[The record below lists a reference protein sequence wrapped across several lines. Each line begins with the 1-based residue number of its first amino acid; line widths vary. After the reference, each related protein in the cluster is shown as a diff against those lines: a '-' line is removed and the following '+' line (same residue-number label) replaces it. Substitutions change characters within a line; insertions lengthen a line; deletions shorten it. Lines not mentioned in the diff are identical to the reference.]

1 MSMPLSSVPLS
12 RVLFLAQLPADG
24 QTVDPLL
31 ESAVIHQVEVHP
43 KEKKWVVH
51 VYSEKKINQTLLE
64 TLGRLLQQNLQQV
77 EIEWVLTYPKQAL
90 TLAELCTMHWDE
102 ITQKLREMLPATRG
116 WLRSRYEVRENQL
129 IFYVPNALGIEYFQL
144 KRQQV
149 EAYLIQAY
157 GVHAEVICALDQAE
171 GEVDYAL
178 LTEQVEQ
185 ECLQQI
191 RSVQLEEAEETEK
204 GKPRKAIVLGKEFKD
219 SPVSLKEI
227 QDEERQTV
235 VSGFVFGMEYRKLKS
250 GRQLLLFNLTD
261 KTDSLSAKVFLD
273 EGMSSLDF
281 NDGEWVKLRGSV
293 QFDRFS
299 GELTIM
305 PKDILRISPTVRED
319 HAPEKRVELHLHTR
333 MSTMDGVSS
342 AQDLVRRAGFWGHEA
357 IAITDHGVV
366 QAFPEA
372 VEAGEK
378 QGVKIILGVEGYLVD
393 DGGQA
398 GIPLSQLKSRH
409 VVLLVKNTVGLKNLY
424 KLITISHL
432 EYFHR
437 RPRIPKSLLATHR
450 DGILIGSACE
460 AGELIQAILTKA
472 PQKKLEAIAA
482 FYDYFEIQ
490 PIGNNRFMLKNGQV
504 ADEEGLR
511 SLNRR
516 VVEIAKAL
524 GKPVVATGD
533 VHFLDPEDE
542 AYRRILMA
550 GKGFED
556 ADDQAPLYLRTTEEM
571 LEEFAYLGK
580 ETAYEVVI
588 KTPREIASEIEVLKP
603 FPDDLFSPT
612 IPGAEEKIQFMSW
625 ERARELYGVV
635 LPEIVQKRLEKELN
649 SIIGHGF
656 SVLYLIAHLLVKKS
670 NDDGYLVGSRGSV
683 GSSLVATMTGITE
696 VNPLPPHY
704 RCLDPGCLHSVWVD
718 DGSIGSG
725 ADLPDRNCPRCGR
738 KMAKDG
744 HDIPFETFLGFKGDK
759 VPDIDLNFSGD
770 YQPRAHKYTEE
781 LFGKEYVFRA
791 GTIATIADKTAFG
804 YVKNYLDERKLKVR
818 GAEITRLVSGCT
830 GVKRTT
836 GQHPG
841 GLMVV
846 PKECDVFDFTPLQH
860 PADDMKSDTI
870 TTHFDYHSIS
880 GRLVKLD
887 ILGHDDPTVI
897 KMLEDLTGVN
907 AKEIP
912 LDDPRT
918 LSLFSSPETLG
929 VTAEDIRSST
939 GTFGI
944 PEFGTK
950 FVRQML
956 EDTQPKSFSDLVRIS
971 GLSHGTDVWLGNA
984 QDLVRSGTAIISEII
999 ACRDDIMVYLIYK
1012 GLEPGRAFKIME
1024 GVRKGKGLKPED
1036 IEEMKSHA
1044 VPDWY
1049 ITSCQKIKY
1058 MFPKA
1063 HAVAYVTMAF
1073 RIAWFKIYYPEA
1085 FYATF
1090 FTVRA
1095 DEFDIELILQG
1106 KAACRDMI
1114 DMIENKGNEATA
1126 KEKNLVTILEL
1137 VVEMD
1142 CRGISLRPVDLWHSD
1157 ATKFLVTP
1165 TGLLPPFAAIQGLG
1179 EAAARNITVLRDSQ
1193 GILSIEDLR
1202 SQAKLS
1208 KTIIEI
1214 LGKLGCLEGL
1224 PEENQLSLFF

>member
-1 MSMPLSSVPLS
+1 MSMPICSVPLS
-12 RVLFLAQLPADG
+12 RVPIFSQLSAEGDTRFG
-24 QTVDPLL
+24 PLL
-31 ESAVIHQVEVHP
+31 DSASIRQVEVHL
-43 KEKKWVVH
+43 KEKKWVV
-51 VYSEKKINQTLLE
+51 YLFSERRISQELLAALE
-64 TLGRLLQQNLQQV
+64 SEFRQNLQEV
-77 EIEWVLTYPKQAL
+77 VIEWVIEYPEQQSL
-90 TLAELCTMHWDE
+90 TLTELCREYWDE
-102 ITQKLREMLPATRG
+102 LIEKLKEMLPATRG
-116 WLRSRYEVRENQL
+116 WLGSRYEIRENQL
-129 IFYVPNALGIEYFQL
+129 VFYVPNALGIEYFQV

-149 EAYLIQAY
+149 ESYLRQAY
-157 GVHAEVICALDQAE
+157 GVKTKVICELDEREDEQ
-171 GEVDYAL
+171 DFSL
-178 LTEQVEQ
+178 LTEREEQ
-185 ECLQQI
+185 ECLQQ
-191 RSVQLEEAEETEK
+191 LMTAEPKDAEEKE
-204 GKPRKAIVLGKEFKD
+204 KPRKSLILGKEFND
-219 SPVSLKEI
+219 SPISLKEI
-227 QDEERQTV
+227 QDEERQV
-235 VSGFVFGMEYRKLKS
+235 VVCGAVFGLEYRKLKS
-250 GRQLLLFNLTD
+250 GRQLVIFNLTD
-261 KTDSLSAKVFLD
+261 QTDSLAAKIFLD
-273 EGMSSLDF
+273 EGVETLDF
-281 NDGEWVKLRGSV
+281 KDGEWVKLRGSV

-299 GELTIM
+299 GELTFM
-305 PKDILRISPTVRED
+305 PKDVLRITPAVRED
-319 HAPEKRVELHLHTR
+319 QASVKRVELHLHTR

-342 AQDLVRRAGFWGHEA
+342 AQDLIRRAGYWGHES

-378 QGVKIILGVEGYLVD
+378 HGVKIILGVEGYLVD
-393 DGGQA
+393 DESQA
-398 GIPLSQLKSRH
+398 GIPFNQLKSRH
-409 VVLLVKNTVGLKNLY
+409 VVLLVQNAVGLKNLY
-424 KLITISHL
+424 KLITVSHL

-437 RPRIPKSLLATHR
+437 RPRIPKSILKTHR
-450 DGILIGSACE
+450 EGILIGSACE
-460 AGELIQAILTKA
+460 AGELIQAILAKA
-472 PQKKLEAIAA
+472 PREKLETIAS
-482 FYDYFEIQ
+482 FYDYLEIQ
-490 PIGNNRFMLKNGQV
+490 PLGNNRFMLKNGQIT
-504 ADEEGLR
+504 DEEGLR
-511 SLNRR
+511 GLNRQ
-516 VVEIAKAL
+516 VVELAKAL
-524 GKPVVATGD
+524 KKPVVATGD
-533 VHFLDPEDE
+533 VHFLDPQDE

-556 ADDQAPLYLRTTEEM
+556 ADEQAPLYFRTTEEM
-571 LEEFAYLGK
+571 LEEFAYLGE
-580 ETAYEVVI
+580 ETAYEVVVE
-588 KTPREIASEIEVLKP
+588 TPRELAARIEVLKP
-603 FPDDLFSPT
+603 FPDDLFSPS
-612 IPGAEEKIQFMSW
+612 IPGAEEKIQSMSW
-625 ERARELYGVV
+625 ERARGLYGHT
-635 LPEIVQKRLEKELN
+635 LPEVVQNRLEKELN

-704 RCLDPGCLHSVWVD
+704 RCLHPDCLHSVWVQG
-718 DGSIGSG
+718 GSVGSG
-725 ADLPDRNCPRCGR
+725 ADLPDKDCPRCGR

-804 YVKNYLDERKLKVR
+804 YVKNYVEERKLKVR
-818 GAEITRLVSGCT
+818 SAEITRLASGCT

-846 PKECDVFDFTPLQH
+846 PKECDVFDFTPLQR
-860 PADDMKSDTI
+860 PADDPKSDTI

-907 AKEIP
+907 AKGIP
-912 LDDPRT
+912 LDDPNT
-918 LSLFSSPETLG
+918 LSLFSSPEALG

-956 EDTQPKSFSDLVRIS
+956 EDTQPKNFSDLVRIS

-984 QDLVRSGTAIISEII
+984 QDLVRSGTATISEII

-1036 IEEMKSHA
+1036 IDEMKDHD

-1049 ITSCQKIKY
+1049 IASCQKIKY

-1073 RIAWFKIYYPEA
+1073 RIAWFKINFPEA

-1095 DEFDIELILQG
+1095 DEFDIEVILQG
-1106 KAACRDMI
+1106 KEACRKMI
-1114 DMIENKGNEATA
+1114 DEIENKGNEASA
-1126 KEKNLVTILEL
+1126 KEKNLITILEL
-1137 VVEMD
+1137 AVEMY
-1142 CRGISLRPVDLWHSD
+1142 CRGILLRPIDLWHSD
-1157 ATKFLVTP
+1157 ATRFSVTP
-1165 TGLLPPFAAIQGLG
+1165 TGLLPPFAAIPGLG
-1179 EAAARNITVLRDSQ
+1179 EAAARNITVLREGQ

-1202 SQAKLS
+1202 VQAKLS

-1224 PEENQLSLFF
+1224 PEENQLSLFS

>member
-1 MSMPLSSVPLS
+1 
-12 RVLFLAQLPADG
+12 
-24 QTVDPLL
+24 
-31 ESAVIHQVEVHP
+31 
-43 KEKKWVVH
+43 
-51 VYSEKKINQTLLE
+51 
-64 TLGRLLQQNLQQV
+64 
-77 EIEWVLTYPKQAL
+77 
-90 TLAELCTMHWDE
+90 
-102 ITQKLREMLPATRG
+102 
-116 WLRSRYEVRENQL
+116 
-129 IFYVPNALGIEYFQL
+129 
-144 KRQQV
+144 
-149 EAYLIQAY
+149 
-157 GVHAEVICALDQAE
+157 
-171 GEVDYAL
+171 
-178 LTEQVEQ
+178 
-185 ECLQQI
+185 
-191 RSVQLEEAEETEK
+191 
-204 GKPRKAIVLGKEFKD
+204 
-219 SPVSLKEI
+219 
-227 QDEERQTV
+227 
-235 VSGFVFGMEYRKLKS
+235 
-250 GRQLLLFNLTD
+250 
-261 KTDSLSAKVFLD
+261 
-273 EGMSSLDF
+273 
-281 NDGEWVKLRGSV
+281 
-293 QFDRFS
+293 
-299 GELTIM
+299 
-305 PKDILRISPTVRED
+305 
-319 HAPEKRVELHLHTR
+319 
-333 MSTMDGVSS
+333 
-342 AQDLVRRAGFWGHEA
+342 
-357 IAITDHGVV
+357 
-366 QAFPEA
+366 
-372 VEAGEK
+372 
-378 QGVKIILGVEGYLVD
+378 
-393 DGGQA
+393 
-398 GIPLSQLKSRH
+398 
-409 VVLLVKNTVGLKNLY
+409 
-424 KLITISHL
+424 
-432 EYFHR
+432 
-437 RPRIPKSLLATHR
+437 
-450 DGILIGSACE
+450 
-460 AGELIQAILTKA
+460 
-472 PQKKLEAIAA
+472 
-482 FYDYFEIQ
+482 
-490 PIGNNRFMLKNGQV
+490 
-504 ADEEGLR
+504 
-511 SLNRR
+511 
-516 VVEIAKAL
+516 
-524 GKPVVATGD
+524 
-533 VHFLDPEDE
+533 
-542 AYRRILMA
+542 
-550 GKGFED
+550 
-556 ADDQAPLYLRTTEEM
+556 
-571 LEEFAYLGK
+571 
-580 ETAYEVVI
+580 
-588 KTPREIASEIEVLKP
+588 
-603 FPDDLFSPT
+603 
-612 IPGAEEKIQFMSW
+612 
-625 ERARELYGVV
+625 
-635 LPEIVQKRLEKELN
+635 
-649 SIIGHGF
+649 
-656 SVLYLIAHLLVKKS
+656 
-670 NDDGYLVGSRGSV
+670 
-683 GSSLVATMTGITE
+683 
-696 VNPLPPHY
+696 
-704 RCLDPGCLHSVWVD
+704 
-718 DGSIGSG
+718 
-725 ADLPDRNCPRCGR
+725 
-738 KMAKDG
+738 
-744 HDIPFETFLGFKGDK
+744 
-759 VPDIDLNFSGD
+759 
-770 YQPRAHKYTEE
+770 
-781 LFGKEYVFRA
+781 KEYVFRA

-1106 KAACRDMI
+1106 KVACRDMI

-1202 SQAKLS
+1202 S
-1208 KTIIEI
+1208 
-1214 LGKLGCLEGL
+1214 
-1224 PEENQLSLFF
+1224 